1 MPIDVF
7 PDLTAPTVTVMT
19 EAPGMAPEEVESL
32 ITFPIESALN
42 GASNV
47 RRVRSSTAVGIS
59 VIWVEFDWST
69 DIYVARQI
77 VTEKLQLA
85 SSSLPPEAKRPFM
98 TPISSIMGEILFLAL
113 TSDNHSPMEL
123 RILAD
128 TVIRRRLLAVAGV
141 AQVTPTGG
149 DEKQYQ
155 VLIDPVRLGTY
166 QLSERDVAD
175 ALRTSNRNASPGFLI
190 AGAQNYLIRGIGR
203 IHNAAD
209 IGNVFIT
216 MRNGHPVF
224 IKNVADVQV
233 GSAVKLG
240 DGSFNGKPAVIIGLQ
255 KQPNTNT
262 LECTKEL
269 DKVLDGIQATL
280 PEGVKIH
287 RHIFRQAD
295 FIEVSIRN
303 IEGALRDGTIFVA
316 LILIL
321 FLADIRATA
330 ITLIAIPLSVV
341 SALLALKAVGATI
354 NTMTLGGLAIA
365 IGALVDD
372 AVINVENVFRRL
384 RENTHKP
391 ETEQKS
397 ALQVILLATLE
408 IGPSVVFA
416 TLIILLVFLPIF
428 FLSGVEGRLMRPL
441 GFAFTVSLFASLL
454 VSLVVTPALCYYLLS
469 KAKNLKEKGE
479 GWFVPKLKALYEPF
493 LLNIL
498 NKPRQIS
505 VLAILLTIA
514 ALAGSLFMGRSF
526 LPEFNEGALTI
537 SAVTLPGT
545 SLQESNRLGKMVEEI
560 MLSHPEIIAVAR
572 RTGRAELDEH
582 ALGVESAEMDVSFK
596 LKKRSKEKFFRDLRQ
611 SLALVPGMNITIG
624 QPISHRIDHML
635 SGTRANLAV
644 KIFGPDLYDLRKI
657 AENVRKAMQGV
668 RGVVD
673 LSVEQQMNVPA
684 LMIKFDRSLM
694 AQFGIRVEDVS
705 DLLESV
711 FMGHNI
717 SQVREGQ
724 NSFELVIKYAGPEPV
739 TPETLGDVLI
749 DTHEGQKIPLKLV
762 AEIVRDSGPNAI
774 SRENVQRKIVV
785 MSNVSD
791 RSVGDV
797 VKDVQ
802 RAVKERV
809 KLPQG
814 YYIEYGGQFEAEQNA
829 SKQLLLLGVV
839 VILGMIMILGI
850 AFKSTKDVLFIMLN
864 LPLALIGGVAGVY
877 LSGGVLSIASLI
889 GFITLFGIAARNGI
903 MLISHFHYLIRNEGV
918 SNFKTAIVRGSLER
932 LSPILMTALCSA
944 LALVPLALSGGKPGS
959 EIQTPMAIV
968 ILCGLVSS
976 TLLNMIVVPVLY
988 YRFGRSDS
996 Q

>member
-1 MPIDVF
+1 
-7 PDLTAPTVTVMT
+7 
-19 EAPGMAPEEVESL
+19 
-32 ITFPIESALN
+32 
-42 GASNV
+42 
-47 RRVRSSTAVGIS
+47 
-59 VIWVEFDWST
+59 
-69 DIYVARQI
+69 
-77 VTEKLQLA
+77 
-85 SSSLPPEAKRPFM
+85 
-98 TPISSIMGEILFLAL
+98 
-113 TSDNHSPMEL
+113 
-123 RILAD
+123 
-128 TVIRRRLLAVAGV
+128 
-141 AQVTPTGG
+141 
-149 DEKQYQ
+149 
-155 VLIDPVRLGTY
+155 
-166 QLSERDVAD
+166 
-175 ALRTSNRNASPGFLI
+175 
-190 AGAQNYLIRGIGR
+190 
-203 IHNAAD
+203 
-209 IGNVFIT
+209 
-216 MRNGHPVF
+216 
-224 IKNVADVQV
+224 
-233 GSAVKLG
+233 
-240 DGSFNGKPAVIIGLQ
+240 
-255 KQPNTNT
+255 
-262 LECTKEL
+262 
-269 DKVLDGIQATL
+269 
-280 PEGVKIH
+280 
-287 RHIFRQAD
+287 
-295 FIEVSIRN
+295 
-303 IEGALRDGTIFVA
+303 
-316 LILIL
+316 
-321 FLADIRATA
+321 
-330 ITLIAIPLSVV
+330 
-341 SALLALKAVGATI
+341 
-354 NTMTLGGLAIA
+354 
-365 IGALVDD
+365 
-372 AVINVENVFRRL
+372 
-384 RENTHKP
+384 
-391 ETEQKS
+391 
-397 ALQVILLATLE
+397 
-408 IGPSVVFA
+408 
-416 TLIILLVFLPIF
+416 
-428 FLSGVEGRLMRPL
+428 
-441 GFAFTVSLFASLL
+441 
-454 VSLVVTPALCYYLLS
+454 
-469 KAKNLKEKGE
+469 
-479 GWFVPKLKALYEPF
+479 
-493 LLNIL
+493 
-498 NKPRQIS
+498 
-505 VLAILLTIA
+505 
-514 ALAGSLFMGRSF
+514 
-526 LPEFNEGALTI
+526 
-537 SAVTLPGT
+537 
-545 SLQESNRLGKMVEEI
+545 
-560 MLSHPEIIAVAR
+560 
-572 RTGRAELDEH
+572 
-582 ALGVESAEMDVSFK
+582 
-596 LKKRSKEKFFRDLRQ
+596 
-611 SLALVPGMNITIG
+611 
-624 QPISHRIDHML
+624 
-635 SGTRANLAV
+635 
-644 KIFGPDLYDLRKI
+644 
-657 AENVRKAMQGV
+657 MQGV